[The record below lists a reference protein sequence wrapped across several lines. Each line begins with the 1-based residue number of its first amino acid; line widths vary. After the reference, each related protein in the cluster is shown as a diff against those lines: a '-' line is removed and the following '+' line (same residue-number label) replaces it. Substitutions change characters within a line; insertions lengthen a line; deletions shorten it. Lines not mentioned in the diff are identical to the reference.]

1 MLKVFTIARQGSRLL
16 FISLLLVTV
25 ISQFGGCTSSDG
37 SNDPQTET
45 PIKHL
50 VIIFMENSSFDLI
63 FGTYPIAL
71 NPPGEPE
78 FIPHPGT
85 PSVNNLTGVLLT
97 DNPNET
103 NPFLIGRLQSYTCDQ
118 DHDYTREQLARNGGL
133 MNQFVRFDA
142 EPPFNS
148 RQFCSQNELGHW
160 DTVMGYFDGN
170 TVTALWNYAQYY
182 AISDNF
188 FATSPGKSVRG
199 ALNLTAG
206 DTFGVVCGKQR
217 NVIGPDIPSCG
228 GMANSTDI
236 LAPTNGNLA
245 TINNDLDPFWD
256 VCSDFSENGTAA
268 LSDRPTI
275 GDLLN
280 DAGITWGWF
289 QGGFT
294 PDSEGNCSSEH
305 PLVAFDL
312 ATGVDPETDPLR
324 FQDYVAIHNPFQ
336 YFRSTANPQHLPPSS
351 ISMIGQTDQAN
362 HQYDITNLWEAAD
375 SGNLPTVVFIKPP
388 AYQNGHPGNSNPLD
402 AQVFIVETINGLMS
416 LPEWEDMAIFI
427 AWDDSD
433 GWYDH
438 VMPPIINKSATA
450 YDFLCG
456 RSSDGPGGRCGY
468 GPRLPFLV
476 ISPYAKENFV
486 SSAIKDQTSI
496 TRFIED
502 NWLNGQRLTDIS
514 FDNKANSLL
523 DMFDF
528 SESRA
533 DNLFLDPFT
542 GQPVN

>member
-1 MLKVFTIARQGSRLL
+1 MFQNTTKLLL
-16 FISLLLVTV
+16 FILLLVT
-25 ISQFGGCTSSDG
+25 IGGCSSSKG
-37 SNDPQTET
+37 NNDPQTTT

-50 VIIFMENSSFDLI
+50 VVIYMENASFDLM
-63 FGTYPIAL
+63 FGTYPVAQ
-71 NPPGEPE
+71 NPPGQPE
-78 FIPHPGT
+78 FHARPGT

-103 NPFLIGRLQSYTCDQ
+103 NPFLIDRLESYTCDQ

-142 EPPFNS
+142 EPPFS
-148 RQFCSQNELGHW
+148 DRQFCSQNEQGHW

-170 TVTALWNYAQYY
+170 TVTALWNYAQHY
-182 AISDNF
+182 AMSDNF
-188 FATSPGKSVRG
+188 FGTTSGQSTRG
-199 ALNLTAG
+199 ALNLVAA
-206 DTFGVVCGKQR
+206 DTYGVVCADP
-217 NVIGPDIPSCG
+217 NAVIGPDVPECG
-228 GMANSTDI
+228 GIADSTEI
-236 LAPTNGNLA
+236 PAPTNGNLA
-245 TINNDLDPFWD
+245 TYNKDIDPFWD
-256 VCSDFSENGTAA
+256 VCSDTREDGTAA

-275 GDLLN
+275 GNLLN
-280 DAGITWGWF
+280 DAGIIWGWF

-294 PDSEGNCSSEH
+294 TDSEGNCTSEH
-305 PLVAFDL
+305 PLVAFDI

-324 FQDYVAIHNPFQ
+324 FKDYVPHHNPFQ
-336 YFRSTANPQHLPPSS
+336 YFRSTANPMHLPPTSV
-351 ISMIGQTDQAN
+351 SMIGKTDQAN
-362 HQYDITNLWEAAD
+362 HLYDISDLWEAAD
-375 SGNLPTVVFIKPP
+375 AGYLPTVVFIKPP
-388 AYQNGHPGNSNPLD
+388 GYQDGHPGNSNPLD
-402 AQVFIVETINGLMS
+402 AQVFIVETINRLMS

-450 YDFLCG
+450 FDFRCG
-456 RSSDGPGGRCGY
+456 GTSDGPGGRCGY

-476 ISPYAKENFV
+476 ISPYAKENYV

-502 NWLNGQRLTDIS
+502 NWLDGQRLTEIS

-528 SESRA
+528 SERRSEK
-533 DNLFLDPFT
+533 LILDPYS
-542 GQPVN
+542 GLPN